1 MRKCDPR
8 THENAISVVGGT
20 KREVV
25 GSDFWLPRSHQNEI
39 SENTLRAHGN
49 IYIRGGELGNSV
61 FCSKYWAP
69 AQFRCIN
76 EIQFSHV
83 STPGGNTLKTSARPS
98 H

>member
-1 MRKCDPR
+1 MSTNDAKKKKREMRKCDPR

-49 IYIRGGELGNSV
+49 IYIRGVDPEIFIFS
-61 FCSKYWAP
+61 SKYWAP
-69 AQFRCIN
+69 AQFRCIT
-76 EIQFSHV
+76 EIHFFQ
-83 STPGGNTLKTSARPS
+83 N
-98 H
+98 